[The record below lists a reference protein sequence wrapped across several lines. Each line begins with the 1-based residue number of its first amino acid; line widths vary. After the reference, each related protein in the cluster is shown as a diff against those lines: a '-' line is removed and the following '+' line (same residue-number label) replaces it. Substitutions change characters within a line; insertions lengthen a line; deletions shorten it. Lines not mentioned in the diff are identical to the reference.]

1 MSLRDRALFCA
12 EHLRKSV
19 IATVCGF
26 LQAFNA
32 NKKNKEVYGCR
43 LRSLMP
49 QWGLERPLR

>member
-32 NKKNKEVYGCR
+32 NKKIRRCIGVG
-43 LRSLMP
+43 
-49 QWGLERPLR
+49 